1 MFDSVM
7 NTPLTTFDGQRLIL
21 FMLRSKKIENFQLFL
36 PVELAEFESDQL
48 KLRILNHD
56 VFFIRAI
63 SFNGNLSLVSASP
76 KCY

>member
-1 MFDSVM
+1 MFDSIM

-21 FMLRSKKIENFQLFL
+21 YTLRSKKIENFQLFL

-48 KLRILNHD
+48 QLRILNH

-63 SFNGNLSLVSASP
+63 SFNGNVSLVSASP

>member
-1 MFDSVM
+1 MFDSIM

-21 FMLRSKKIENFQLFL
+21 YTLRSKKIENFQLFL

-48 KLRILNHD
+48 KLRILNH

-63 SFNGNLSLVSASP
+63 SFNGNVSLVSASP